1 MTVIVYQ
8 IKSDRLRTKLRKI
21 LLSYGNPVQNS
32 VFECRL
38 SASQF
43 KELLKN
49 IENIKAQLSEY
60 DSVRL
65 YNVCKNCVSKTVI
78 IGNKPIVTDPLYYIV

>member
-1 MTVIVYQ
+1 MTVIIYQ
-8 IKSDRLRTKLRKI
+8 VKNDRIRTRLRKI
-21 LLSYGNPVQNS
+21 LLSFGNPVQNN

-38 SASQF
+38 SASQL
-43 KELLKN
+43 KELLRN
-49 IENIKAQLSEY
+49 IEIIKPQFAET

-78 IGNKPIVTDPLYYIV
+78 IGNKPILSDPIYYIV

>member
-8 IKSDRLRTKLRKI
+8 IKSNRLRTKLRKI

-38 SASQF
+38 SGSQF

-49 IENIKAQLSEY
+49 IENIKAQLSES